1 MDSNIKKIEV
11 FAAAARAGSI
21 TSAARELGLAQST
34 ASRAVSSLEDGWGFR
49 LFDRHGPELRTTPEG
64 RRLLPDARAV
74 CEAFAQLE
82 RHVSAVRELDDG
94 VLGIAAPTSV
104 VAMRLP
110 GPLRHFV
117 ADHPHMEINISECTY
132 GEAERQLL
140 DGTVELAFIPKES
153 VGEGFVSS
161 LYDKDEIV
169 VVAPRGHFSPELA
182 AVPIESLLDER
193 FIADT
198 ETAPLLQR
206 ELTDLRIHCETSD
219 ITAILAMVEA
229 GLGVSLLPSLAL
241 ERTGFDVDVRPLAQP
256 AHRSLYLV
264 RRPEAE
270 LSLAARA
277 FLSYLR

>member
-1 MDSNIKKIEV
+1 MDSNVKKIEV
-11 FAAAARAGSI
+11 FAAAARTGSI

-34 ASRAVSSLEDGWGFR
+34 ASRAVSSLEEDWGVR
-49 LFDRHGPELRTTPEG
+49 LFDRRGPELRATPEAK
-64 RRLLPDARAV
+64 RLLPDAWAV
-74 CEAFAQLE
+74 CEAFGRLE
-82 RHVSAVRELDDG
+82 RHVAAVRDLDDG
-94 VLGIAAPTSV
+94 VLSIAAPTSV

-110 GPLRHFV
+110 DPLRRFV
-117 ADHPHMEINISECTY
+117 ADHPHVEINILECTY

-140 DGTVELAFIPKES
+140 DGTADLAFIPKES
-153 VGEGFVSS
+153 VGEGFVSA

-169 VVAPRGHFSPELA
+169 VVAPRGHFADGLV
-182 AVPIESLLDER
+182 AVPVESLLDER

-206 ELTDLRIHCETSD
+206 ELTDLRVHCETSD

-241 ERTGFDVDVRPLAQP
+241 ERTGFDIEVRRLEQP
-256 AHRSLYLV
+256 AHRTLYLV

-270 LSLAARA
+270 LSRAARA
-277 FLSYLR
+277 FLAYL

>member
-1 MDSNIKKIEV
+1 MDSNVKKIEV
-11 FAAAARAGSI
+11 FAAAARTGSI

-34 ASRAVSSLEDGWGFR
+34 ASRAVSSLEEDWGVR
-49 LFDRHGPELRTTPEG
+49 LFDRRGPELRATPEAK
-64 RRLLPDARAV
+64 RLLPDARAV
-74 CEAFAQLE
+74 CEAFGQLE
-82 RHVSAVRELDDG
+82 RHVAAVRDLDDG
-94 VLGIAAPTSV
+94 VLSIAAPTSV

-110 GPLRHFV
+110 DPLRRFV
-117 ADHPHMEINISECTY
+117 ADRPHVEINILECTY

-140 DGTVELAFIPKES
+140 DGTVDLAFIPKES
-153 VGEGFVSS
+153 VGEGYVSA

-169 VVAPRGHFSPELA
+169 VVAPRGHFADELS
-182 AVPIESLLDER
+182 AVPVESLLDER

-206 ELTDLRIHCETSD
+206 ELTDLRVHCETSD

-241 ERTGFDVDVRPLAQP
+241 ERTGFDIEVRRLEQP
-256 AHRSLYLV
+256 AHRTLYLV

-270 LSLAARA
+270 LTRAARA
-277 FLSYLR
+277 FLAYL

>member
-1 MDSNIKKIEV
+1 MDTNIRKIEAFV
-11 FAAAARAGSI
+11 AAARAGSI

-34 ASRAVSSLEDGWGFR
+34 ASRAVSSLEDDWGVR
-49 LFDRHGPELRTTPEG
+49 LFDRCGPELRITAEG
-64 RRLLPDARAV
+64 RRLLSDAEGV
-74 CEAFAQLE
+74 CDAYGRLG
-82 RHVSAVRELDDG
+82 RHVAGLRALDDG
-94 VLGIAAPTSV
+94 SLGIAAPTSI

-110 GPLRHFV
+110 GPLGRFA
-117 ADHPHMEINISECTY
+117 ADHPGVDVNIVECTY
-132 GEAERQLL
+132 GEAERHLF
-140 DGTVELAFIPKES
+140 DGTVDLAFIPNAPT
-153 VGEGFVSS
+153 GEEFVST

-169 VVAPRGHFSPELA
+169 VVAPRGHFSPEPA
-182 AVPIESLLDER
+182 AVSIESLLNER

-206 ELTDLRIHCETSD
+206 ELTNLRIHCETSD

-229 GLGVSLLPSLAL
+229 GLGVSLLPGLAL

-277 FLSYLR
+277 FLSYLC

>member
-1 MDSNIKKIEV
+1 MDSNVKKIEV
-11 FAAAARAGSI
+11 FAAAARTGSI

-34 ASRAVSSLEDGWGFR
+34 ASRAVSSLEEDWGVR
-49 LFDRHGPELRTTPEG
+49 LFDRRGPELRATPEAK
-64 RRLLPDARAV
+64 RLLTDARAV
-74 CEAFAQLE
+74 CEAFGQLE
-82 RHVSAVRELDDG
+82 RHVAAVRDLDDG
-94 VLGIAAPTSV
+94 VLSIAAPTSV

-110 GPLRHFV
+110 DPLRWFV
-117 ADHPHMEINISECTY
+117 ADHPHVEINILECTY

-140 DGTVELAFIPKES
+140 DGTVDLAFIPKES
-153 VGEGFVSS
+153 VGEGFVSA

-169 VVAPRGHFSPELA
+169 VVAPRGHFADGLV
-182 AVPIESLLDER
+182 AVPVESLLDER

-206 ELTDLRIHCETSD
+206 ELTDLRVHCETSD

-241 ERTGFDVDVRPLAQP
+241 ERTGFDIEVRRLEQP
-256 AHRSLYLV
+256 AHRTLYLV

-270 LSLAARA
+270 LTRAARA
-277 FLSYLR
+277 FLAYL

>member
-1 MDSNIKKIEV
+1 MDPSIRKIEAFV
-11 FAAAARAGSI
+11 AASRAGSI
-21 TSAARELGLAQST
+21 TAAARELGLAQST
-34 ASRAVSSLEDGWGFR
+34 VSRAVSSLEEEWGVR
-49 LFDRHGPELRTTPEG
+49 LFDRRGPELRATPDG
-64 RRLLPDARAV
+64 RCLLADAQAV
-74 CEAFAQLE
+74 CDAFGQLE
-82 RHVSAVRELDDG
+82 RHVGAVRDLDDG
-94 VLGIAAPTSV
+94 ILGIAAPTSI

-110 GPLRHFV
+110 GPLGRFV
-117 ADHPHMEINISECTY
+117 ADHPHVEINISECTY

-140 DGTVELAFIPKES
+140 DGAVELAFIPAAPDE
-153 VGEGFVSS
+153 GEFVSA
-161 LYDKDEIV
+161 LYDKDELV
-169 VVAPRGHFSPELA
+169 VVAPRGHFSPGAE

-241 ERTGFDVDVRPLAQP
+241 ERTGFDVDVRRLEQP
-256 AHRSLYLV
+256 AYRVLYLV
-264 RRPEAE
+264 RRREAD
-270 LSLAARA
+270 LSVAARA